1 MTNKGIYNTVN
12 ILYSI
17 ERIHIKVY
25 IKVHIVYIKQAIMV
39 SLETIYI
46 LLLRANL
53 AITIRLIQFAL
64 NKEKRKA
71 AAHIIMAAIPS
82 VRGLKGNL
90 FTKSFSGLLKTDC
103 KNKN

>member
-1 MTNKGIYNTVN
+1 
-12 ILYSI
+12 
-17 ERIHIKVY
+17 
-25 IKVHIVYIKQAIMV
+25 MV

-46 LLLRANL
+46 LLLRVNI

-71 AAHIIMAAIPS
+71 AARIIMAAVPS
-82 VRGLKGNL
+82 VWGLKESL